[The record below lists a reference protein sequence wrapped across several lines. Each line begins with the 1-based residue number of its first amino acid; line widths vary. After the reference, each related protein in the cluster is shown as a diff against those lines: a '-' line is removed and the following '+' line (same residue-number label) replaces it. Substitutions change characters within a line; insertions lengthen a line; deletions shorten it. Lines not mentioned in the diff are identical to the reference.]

1 MIRKFLKYFSSKV
14 ASRSNYINTEFV
26 ITISD
31 GGEYQTIEIQP
42 SCYVNTHSHNYS
54 SLIQMNALMYVTKY
68 LKLDAT
74 QLNTN
79 TIKVNTCKLLPGTY
93 KYVRPLN
100 RKQRVWIK
108 Y

>member
-93 KYVRPLN
+93 KYVRPFN

-108 Y
+108 C